1 MRLYEFEAKEIF
13 KKHGIPVPEGQV
25 VERAEEVV
33 SAFSHLKPAVIKSQ
47 VLIGGRGKAGGI
59 KFPENEVE
67 ARRFAEELLGL
78 SIKGYQVKKLLVEKK
93 IAIDKEL
100 YSGITID
107 RSEGR
112 PILLASA
119 RGGMDVE
126 EIAKKYP
133 QEMIREKLDVQ
144 EGLPYY
150 KSLDFSRRMGLRGKN
165 LTDGAKIL
173 GTLYEIFERYDAEIV
188 EINPLVKTADGDL
201 IAADAKINIDEE
213 ALWRHPELRK
223 EDEFLSDLEREARRN
238 NLGYVEMDGNIGV
251 IGNGAGLNMTTLDIL
266 RYYGGEPANFLE
278 VSGRTYMLAEKAIE
292 LVLKRPGVKAV
303 FGNFFGSISRCDV
316 IAEGLAKF
324 IRDGKLTKPMIVSMR
339 GNGAEEGK
347 KILRDVGIEVY
358 EDDQIAGE
366 KVVEMAKSLRE

>member
-13 KKHGIPVPEGQV
+13 KKHGIPVPEG
-25 VERAEEVV
+25 ELAETPGEVV
-33 SAFSHLKPAVIKSQ
+33 SAFSRLKPVVIKSQ
-47 VLIGGRGKAGGI
+47 VLVGGRGKAGGI
-59 KFPENEVE
+59 KFPVDE
-67 ARRFAEELLGL
+67 AEAQRFAEELLSL
-78 SIKGYQVKKLLVEKK
+78 SIRGYPVKKLLVEKK
-93 IAIDKEL
+93 IAVEQEL

-107 RSEGR
+107 RNEGR

-133 QEMIREKLDVQ
+133 QDMIRETLDVR
-144 EGLPYY
+144 EGLPTY
-150 KSLDFSRRMGLRGKN
+150 KSLDFARRMGLRGKN
-165 LTDGAKIL
+165 MTEGAKIL
-173 GTLYEIFERYDAEIV
+173 STLYEIFERYDAEIA
-188 EINPLVKTADGDL
+188 EINPLVKTANGDL
-201 IAADAKINIDEE
+201 IAADAKINIDDE
-213 ALWRHPELRK
+213 AIWRHPEIRK
-223 EDEFLSDLEREARRN
+223 EDEFLSELEREARRN

-266 RYYGGEPANFLE
+266 RYYGGEPSNFLE
-278 VSGRTYMLAEKAIE
+278 VSGRTYMLAEKAIDI
-292 LVLKRPGVKAV
+292 VLKRPGVKVV

-324 IRDGKLTKPMIVSMR
+324 IRDGKLNKPMIVSMR

-358 EDDQIAGE
+358 EDDQIAG
-366 KVVEMAKSLRE
+366 KKAVEIAKSLR

>member
-150 KSLDFSRRMGLRGKN
+150 KSLEFSRKMGLRGKS

-358 EDDQIAGE
+358 EDDQVAGE
-366 KVVEMAKSLRE
+366 KVVKLAKA

>member
-13 KKHGIPVPEGQV
+13 RKHGIPVPEGHV
-25 VERAEEVV
+25 VESAEEAR
-33 SAFSHLKPAVIKSQ
+33 SAFLRLKPAVIKSQ
-47 VLIGGRGKAGGI
+47 VLVGGRGKAGGI
-59 KFPENEVE
+59 KFPEDEAE
-67 ARRFAEELLGL
+67 ARKFAEELLTL
-78 SIKGYQVKKLLVEKK
+78 SVKGYPVRKLLVEKK
-93 IAIDKEL
+93 IAIEQEL

-107 RSEGR
+107 RSEGK

-119 RGGMDVE
+119 KGGMDVE

-133 QEMIREKLDVQ
+133 QQMIREKLDIR

-150 KSLDFSRRMGLRGKN
+150 TSLEFARRMGLRRK
-165 LTDGAKIL
+165 AFSEAARIL
-173 GTLYEIFERYDAEIV
+173 STLYKIFDRYDAEIA
-188 EINPLVKTADGDL
+188 EINPLVKTSDGDL

-213 ALWRHPELRK
+213 ALWRHPEIRK
-223 EDEFLSDLEREARRN
+223 EDEFLSDLEREARRD
-238 NLGYVEMDGNIGV
+238 NLGYVEMDGDIGV

-278 VSGRTYMLAEKAIE
+278 VSGRTYMLAEKAVE
-292 LVLKRPGVKAV
+292 LVLKRPSVKVV

-324 IRDGKLTKPMIVSMR
+324 IREGKLNRPMIVSMR

-358 EDDQIAGE
+358 EDDQIAGK
-366 KVVEMAKSLRE
+366 KVVELAKS

>member
-1 MRLYEFEAKEIF
+1 MRLYEFEAKDIF

-25 VERAEEVV
+25 VEGAEEAGT
-33 SAFSHLKPAVIKSQ
+33 AFSHLKPAVIKSQ
-47 VLIGGRGKAGGI
+47 VLVGGRGKAGGI
-59 KFPENEVE
+59 KFPEDE
-67 ARRFAEELLGL
+67 AEAKRFAGELLSL
-78 SIKGYQVKKLLVEKK
+78 PLRSYPVKKLLVERK
-93 IAIDKEL
+93 IPIAQEL
-100 YSGITID
+100 YAGITID
-107 RSEGR
+107 RSEGK

-119 RGGMDVE
+119 KGGMDVE

-133 QEMIREKLDVQ
+133 QEMIRERLDIR

-150 KSLDFSRRMGLRGKN
+150 KSLEFSRRMGLRGN
-165 LTDGAKIL
+165 ILTEGARIL
-173 GTLYEIFERYDAEIV
+173 NTLYEIFERYDAEIA
-188 EINPLVKTADGDL
+188 EINPLVKTTEGVL
-201 IAADAKINIDEE
+201 FAADAKINIDDE
-213 ALWRHPELRK
+213 ALWKHREIRK

-266 RYYGGEPANFLE
+266 RYYGGEPSNFLE
-278 VSGRTYMLAEKAIE
+278 VSGRTYMLAEKAID
-292 LVLKRPGVKAV
+292 LVLKRPGVKVV

-347 KILRDVGIEVY
+347 KILRAAGIEVY
-358 EDDQIAGE
+358 EDDQVAGK
-366 KVVEMAKSLRE
+366 KVVELAKSSG

>member
-13 KKHGIPVPEGQV
+13 KKHNIPVPEGLV
-25 VERAEEVV
+25 AESPEKAA
-33 SAFSHLKPAVIKSQ
+33 SAFSLLRPAVIKSQ
-47 VLIGGRGKAGGI
+47 VLVGGRGKAGGI
-59 KFPENEVE
+59 KFPKDETE
-67 ARRFAEELLGL
+67 AKRFAGELLNL
-78 SIKGYQVKKLLVEKK
+78 FIKGYPVKKLLVEKK
-93 IAIDKEL
+93 IAVEQEL

-107 RSEGR
+107 RNEGK

-119 RGGMDVE
+119 KGGMDVE

-133 QEMIREKLDVQ
+133 EEMIRETLDIR
-144 EGLPYY
+144 EGLPNY
-150 KSLDFSRRMGLRGKN
+150 KSLDFARRMGLRGKSM
-165 LTDGAKIL
+165 TEGARIL
-173 GTLYEIFERYDAEIV
+173 STLYEIFERYDAEIA

-201 IAADAKINIDEE
+201 IAADAKINVDDE
-213 ALWRHPELRK
+213 ALWRHPEIRK
-223 EDEFLSDLEREARRN
+223 EDEFLSELEREARRN

-266 RYYGGEPANFLE
+266 RYYGGEPSNFLE
-278 VSGRTYMLAEKAIE
+278 VSGRTYMLAEKAIDI
-292 LVLKRPGVKAV
+292 VLKRPGVKVV

-324 IRDGKLTKPMIVSMR
+324 IRDGKLNKPMIVSMR

-358 EDDQIAGE
+358 EDDQIAGK
-366 KVVEMAKSLRE
+366 KVVEVAKSSS

>member
-13 KKHGIPVPEGQV
+13 KKHGLPVPESQV
-25 VERAEEVV
+25 VENVQEVV
-33 SAFSHLKPAVIKSQ
+33 SAFSRLKPAVLKSQ
-47 VLIGGRGKAGGI
+47 VLVGGRGKAGGI
-59 KFPENEVE
+59 KFPEDGAE
-67 ARRFAEELLGL
+67 AQRYAGDLLSL
-78 SIKGYQVKKLLVEKK
+78 SIKGYPVRKLLIEKR
-93 IAIDKEL
+93 IPIEKEF
-100 YSGITID
+100 YAGVTID

-133 QEMIREKLDVQ
+133 QEMIREKLDVR

-150 KSLDFSRRMGLRGKN
+150 KSLDFSRKMGLRGKS
-165 LTDGAKIL
+165 LMDGAKIL

-201 IAADAKINIDEE
+201 IAADAKINIDDE

-358 EDDQIAGE
+358 EDDQVAGE
-366 KVVEMAKSLRE
+366 KVVKLAKA